1 MRILLLFL
9 RKELKAI
16 GSDRRVWPVYVV
28 FPVLAI
34 GLPTFLA
41 TLSPLLIRQGMA
53 AHDPGMLQIS
63 RLVHTMPGLADMG
76 PEEGMTRYLLRSVA
90 VLFLLM
96 PVALSS
102 NPAARLIVG
111 GKQPRTLQTIL
122 PTAVTP

>member
-53 AHDPGMLQIS
+53 AHDPGILQIS
-63 RLVHTMPGLADMG
+63 PLGHQMPGFADIG
-76 PEEGMTRYLLRSVA
+76 PQEGITPVLLRGVA
-90 VLFLLM
+90 APALLM
-96 PVALSS
+96 LL
-102 NPAARLIVG
+102 AR
-111 GKQPRTLQTIL
+111 
-122 PTAVTP
+122 